1 MPWQMRAVPVV
12 FATRWRDKMLRF
24 AGLAFLRLAGI
35 MLMASF
41 AGAMLMRVAPG
52 FASDDQE
59 LNSGLSAQ
67 SIQAIRQAHLADT
80 NIPLFYAQYLAA
92 LVKGDLGTSRSLNQP
107 VKDLLRE
114 RLPVTLF
121 NLAFALAVGWLLGL
135 ALAVA
140 AQTLRWPVLNFL
152 ANGLSGTFISTP
164 AAALAL
170 LFLLLR
176 LPPALAAALLVFPKI
191 YRYTQNLLEQSSEMP
206 HVLTARAKGA
216 GPVRV
221 LAWHIAPIALPQL
234 IALIGVSI
242 SIGIG
247 VLLPIE
253 VVSDVAGIGQLA
265 WQAAQSRDLP
275 LLINLTMIVTF
286 VTVCA
291 TLISDAAQRGFTRSA
306 A

>member
-1 MPWQMRAVPVV
+1 M
-12 FATRWRDKMLRF
+12 
-24 AGLAFLRLAGI
+24 LRLAAV

-41 AGAMLMRVAPG
+41 AGAMLMRIAPG
-52 FASDDQE
+52 FSSDDQE

-67 SIQAIRQAHLADT
+67 SIQTIRRAHLMDAD
-80 NIPLFYAQYLAA
+80 IPHFYTRYVVSLIR
-92 LVKGDLGTSRSLNQP
+92 GDLGTSRSLNQP

-114 RLPVTLF
+114 RLPITLV
-121 NLAFALAVGWLLGL
+121 NLSFALAVGWLLGL
-135 ALAVA
+135 ALAIA
-140 AQTLRWPVLNFL
+140 AQLWESRGLSFL

-170 LFLLLR
+170 VFLLLR
-176 LPPALAAALLVFPKI
+176 WPPAFAAALLVFPKI
-191 YRYTQNLLEQSSEMP
+191 YRYAQNLLLQSSEMP

-216 GPVRV
+216 GPWRV
-221 LAWHIAPIALPQL
+221 LAWHIAPIALPQM
-234 IALIGVSI
+234 IALVGVSI

-265 WQAAQSRDLP
+265 WHAAQARDLP
-275 LLINLTMIVTF
+275 LLVNLTMVVTF

-291 TLISDAAQRGFTRSA
+291 TLISDVAQRGLSRSA

>member
-1 MPWQMRAVPVV
+1 
-12 FATRWRDKMLRF
+12 MLRF
-24 AGLAFLRLAGI
+24 VGWAALRLAAV

-41 AGAMLMRVAPG
+41 AGAMLMRLAPG
-52 FASDDQE
+52 FTSDDQE

-67 SIQAIRQAHLADT
+67 SIQAIRQAHVDDA
-80 NIPLFYAQYLAA
+80 NIPRFYARYLASLA
-92 LVKGDLGTSRSLNQP
+92 KGDLGTSRSLNQP
-107 VKDLLRE
+107 VKQLLRE

-121 NLAFALAVGWLLGL
+121 NLVFALAVGWLLGL
-135 ALAVA
+135 FLAIA
-140 AQTLRWPVLNFL
+140 AETLRWRAFTFL

-170 LFLLLR
+170 VFLLLR
-176 LPPALAAALLVFPKI
+176 LPPAFAAALLVFPKI
-191 YRYTQNLLEQSSEMP
+191 YRYTQNLLQQSSEMP

-216 GPVRV
+216 GPLRV

-275 LLINLTMIVTF
+275 LLVNLTMVVTF
-286 VTVCA
+286 ATVCA
-291 TLISDAAQRGFTRSA
+291 TLISDAAQRGFIRSA

>member
-1 MPWQMRAVPVV
+1 
-12 FATRWRDKMLRF
+12 MLRF
-24 AGLAFLRLAGI
+24 TGWAILRLVAI

-41 AGAMLMRVAPG
+41 AGAMLMRLAPG
-52 FASDDQE
+52 FASDEQE
-59 LNSGLSAQ
+59 LNSGLSNE
-67 SIQAIRQAHLADT
+67 SIQAVRQARQSDA
-80 NIPLFYAQYLAA
+80 NIPGFYGHYLAA
-92 LVKGDLGTSRSLNQP
+92 LLKGDLGTSRSLNQP

-121 NLAFALAVGWLLGL
+121 NLAYALAAGWLLGL
-135 ALAVA
+135 ALAIA
-140 AQTLRWPVLNFL
+140 AQTLRWPALKFL
-152 ANGLSGTFISTP
+152 ANGLSGSFISTP

-170 LFLLLR
+170 IFLLLR
-176 LPPALAAALLVFPKI
+176 LPPASAAALLVFPKI

-216 GPVRV
+216 GPLRV
-221 LAWHIAPIALPQL
+221 LAWHIAPMALPQL
-234 IALIGVSI
+234 IALVGVSI

-253 VVSDVAGIGQLA
+253 VVSDVPGIGQLA

-275 LLINLTMIVTF
+275 LLVNLTMIVTF
-286 VTVCA
+286 VTVCS

>member
-1 MPWQMRAVPVV
+1 
-12 FATRWRDKMLRF
+12 MLRF
-24 AGLAFLRLAGI
+24 WSGAVLRLLAV

-41 AGAMLMRVAPG
+41 AGAMLMRIAPG
-52 FASDDQE
+52 FSSDDQE

-67 SIQAIRQAHLADT
+67 SIQAIRRAHLVDSD
-80 NIPLFYAQYLAA
+80 IPHFYGQYIAS
-92 LVKGDLGTSRSLNQP
+92 LVRGDLGTSRSLNQP
-107 VKDLLRE
+107 VKELLRE
-114 RLPVTLF
+114 RLPTTLA
-121 NLAFALAVGWLLGL
+121 NLAFALAGGWLLGL
-135 ALAVA
+135 ALAIA
-140 AQTLRWPVLNFL
+140 AQMWDIWVLSFL

-170 LFLLLR
+170 VFLLLR
-176 LPPALAAALLVFPKI
+176 WPPAFAAALLVFPKI
-191 YRYTQNLLEQSSEMP
+191 YRYTQNLLQQSSEMP

-216 GPVRV
+216 GPWRI
-221 LAWHIAPIALPQL
+221 LTWHVAPIAFPQI
-234 IALIGVSI
+234 IALVGVSI

-265 WQAAQSRDLP
+265 WQAAQARDLP
-275 LLINLTMIVTF
+275 LLVNLTMVVTF

-291 TLISDAAQRGFTRSA
+291 TLISDAAQRGFKRSA

>member
-1 MPWQMRAVPVV
+1 
-12 FATRWRDKMLRF
+12 MLRF
-24 AGLAFLRLAGI
+24 IGWALLRLVGI
-35 MLMASF
+35 MLLASF

-52 FASDDQE
+52 FTSDDQE
-59 LNSGLSAQ
+59 LNSGLSAE
-67 SIQAIRQAHLADT
+67 SIQAVRQARQADA
-80 NIPLFYAQYLAA
+80 NVPRFYAHYLAA

-121 NLAFALAVGWLLGL
+121 NLAFALAAGWLLGL

-140 AQTLRWPVLNFL
+140 AQTLRWPALSFL

-170 LFLLLR
+170 IFLLLR
-176 LPPALAAALLVFPKI
+176 LLPAFAAALLVFPKI
-191 YRYTQNLLEQSSEMP
+191 YRYTQNLLQQSSEMP
-206 HVLTARAKGA
+206 HVLTAQAKGA
-216 GPVRV
+216 GPLRV
-221 LAWHIAPIALPQL
+221 LAWHVAPIALPQL
-234 IALIGVSI
+234 IALVGVSI

-253 VVSDVAGIGQLA
+253 VVSDVPGIGQLA

-291 TLISDAAQRGFTRSA
+291 TLISDGAQRVFTRSA
-306 A
+306 I

>member
-1 MPWQMRAVPVV
+1 
-12 FATRWRDKMLRF
+12 MLRF
-24 AGLAFLRLAGI
+24 WSGAVLRLVAV

-41 AGAMLMRVAPG
+41 AGAMLMRIAPG
-52 FASDDQE
+52 FSSDDQE

-67 SIQAIRQAHLADT
+67 SMQAIRRAHLSDS
-80 NIPLFYAQYLAA
+80 NVPRFYAQYLAS
-92 LVKGDLGTSRSLNQP
+92 LVRGDLGTSRSLNQP
-107 VKDLLRE
+107 VKELLRE
-114 RLPVTLF
+114 RLPITLV
-121 NLAFALAVGWLLGL
+121 NLTFALAAGWLLAL
-135 ALAVA
+135 SLAVA
-140 AQTLRWPVLNFL
+140 AQMWKFPALNFI
-152 ANGLSGTFISTP
+152 ANGLSGTLISTP

-170 LFLLLR
+170 VFLMLR
-176 LPPALAAALLVFPKI
+176 WPPAFAAALLVFPKI
-191 YRYTQNLLEQSSEMP
+191 YRYTQNLLQQSGEMP

-216 GPVRV
+216 GPWRV
-221 LAWHIAPIALPQL
+221 LAWHVAPIALPQM
-234 IALIGVSI
+234 IALVGVSI

-265 WQAAQSRDLP
+265 WHAAQARDLP
-275 LLINLTMIVTF
+275 LLVNLTMVVTF

>member
-1 MPWQMRAVPVV
+1 
-12 FATRWRDKMLRF
+12 MLRF
-24 AGLAFLRLAGI
+24 WGWALLRLVAV

-41 AGAMLMRVAPG
+41 VGAMLMRIAPG
-52 FASDDQE
+52 FSSDDQE

-67 SIQAIRQAHLADT
+67 SIQAIRNAHLADA
-80 NIPLFYAQYLAA
+80 NVPRFYAQYLAS
-92 LVKGDLGTSRSLNQP
+92 LLKGDLGTSRSLNQP

-114 RLPVTLF
+114 RLPVTLA

-135 ALAVA
+135 ALAVV
-140 AQTLRWPVLNFL
+140 AQIWNVRVLTFL

-170 LFLLLR
+170 VFLLLR
-176 LPPALAAALLVFPKI
+176 WPPAFAAALLVFPKI
-191 YRYTQNLLEQSSEMP
+191 YRYAENLLQQSCEMP

-216 GPVRV
+216 GPWRV
-221 LAWHIAPIALPQL
+221 LAWHVAPIALPQL
-234 IALIGVSI
+234 IALVGVSI

-265 WQAAQSRDLP
+265 WHAAQSRDLP
-275 LLINLTMIVTF
+275 LLVNLTMVVTF
-286 VTVCA
+286 MTVCA

>member
-1 MPWQMRAVPVV
+1 
-12 FATRWRDKMLRF
+12 MLRF
-24 AGLAFLRLAGI
+24 WGWALLRLVAV

-41 AGAMLMRVAPG
+41 AGAMLMRIAPG
-52 FASDDQE
+52 FSSDDQE

-67 SIQAIRQAHLADT
+67 SIQAIRNAHLADA
-80 NIPLFYAQYLAA
+80 NVPRFYAQYLAS
-92 LVKGDLGTSRSLNQP
+92 LLKGDLGISRSLNQP

-114 RLPVTLF
+114 RLPVTLA

-135 ALAVA
+135 ALAVV
-140 AQTLRWPVLNFL
+140 AQTWNVRALTFL

-170 LFLLLR
+170 VFLLLR
-176 LPPALAAALLVFPKI
+176 WPPAFAAALLVFPKI
-191 YRYTQNLLEQSSEMP
+191 YRYAQNLLQQSCEMP

-216 GPVRV
+216 GPWRV
-221 LAWHIAPIALPQL
+221 LACHVAPIAFPQL
-234 IALIGVSI
+234 IALVGVSI

-265 WQAAQSRDLP
+265 WQAAQARDLP
-275 LLINLTMIVTF
+275 LLVNLTMVVTF

-291 TLISDAAQRGFTRSA
+291 TLISDAAQRGLNRSA

>member
-1 MPWQMRAVPVV
+1 
-12 FATRWRDKMLRF
+12 MLRF
-24 AGLAFLRLAGI
+24 IGWAALRLAAV

-41 AGAMLMRVAPG
+41 AGAMLMRLAPG
-52 FASDDQE
+52 FTSDDQE
-59 LNSGLSAQ
+59 LNSGLSTQ
-67 SIQAIRQAHLADT
+67 SIQAIRQAHVDDA
-80 NIPLFYAQYLAA
+80 NIPLFYARYLAS
-92 LVKGDLGTSRSLNQP
+92 LVKGDLGTSRALNQP
-107 VKDLLRE
+107 VKQLLRE
-114 RLPVTLF
+114 RLPITLF

-135 ALAVA
+135 FLAIA
-140 AQTLRWPVLNFL
+140 TQTLRWRALTFL

-170 LFLLLR
+170 VFLLLR
-176 LPPALAAALLVFPKI
+176 LPPAFAAALLVFPKI
-191 YRYTQNLLEQSSEMP
+191 YRYTQNLLQQSSEMP

-216 GPVRV
+216 GPLRV
-221 LAWHIAPIALPQL
+221 LAWHVAPVALPQL

-275 LLINLTMIVTF
+275 LLVNLTMVVTF

>member
-1 MPWQMRAVPVV
+1 
-12 FATRWRDKMLRF
+12 MLRF
-24 AGLAFLRLAGI
+24 WGGAVLRLVAV

-41 AGAMLMRVAPG
+41 AGAMLMRIAPG
-52 FASDDQE
+52 FSSDEQE

-67 SIQAIRQAHLADT
+67 SLEAIRGAHLSDA
-80 NIPLFYAQYLAA
+80 NVPRFYAQYLAS
-92 LVKGDLGTSRSLNQP
+92 LVRGDLGTSRSLNQP

-114 RLPVTLF
+114 RLPITLV
-121 NLAFALAVGWLLGL
+121 NLVFALAAGWLLGL
-135 ALAVA
+135 ALAIA
-140 AQTLRWPVLNFL
+140 AQMWNISALSLV

-170 LFLLLR
+170 VFLLLR
-176 LPPALAAALLVFPKI
+176 WPPALAAALLVFPKI
-191 YRYTQNLLEQSSEMP
+191 YRYAQNLLQQGNEMP

-216 GPVRV
+216 GPWRV
-221 LAWHIAPIALPQL
+221 LAWHVAPIALPQM
-234 IALIGVSI
+234 IALVGVSI

-253 VVSDVAGIGQLA
+253 VVSDVTGIGQLA
-265 WQAAQSRDLP
+265 WHAAQSRDLP
-275 LLINLTMIVTF
+275 LLVNLTMVVTF

-291 TLISDAAQRGFTRSA
+291 TLISDAAQRGFARSA

>member
-1 MPWQMRAVPVV
+1 
-12 FATRWRDKMLRF
+12 MLRF
-24 AGLAFLRLAGI
+24 WSWAVLRVVAV

-41 AGAMLMRVAPG
+41 AGAMLMRIAPG
-52 FASDDQE
+52 FSSDDQE
-59 LNSGLSAQ
+59 LNSGLSSQ
-67 SIQAIRQAHLADT
+67 SIQAIRKAHLMDAD
-80 NIPLFYAQYLAA
+80 IPHFYAGYVASLIH
-92 LVKGDLGTSRSLNQP
+92 GDLGTSRSLNQP

-114 RLPVTLF
+114 RLPITLG

-135 ALAVA
+135 ALAIA
-140 AQTLRWPVLNFL
+140 AQVWDTSALTFL

-170 LFLLLR
+170 VFLLLR
-176 LPPALAAALLVFPKI
+176 WPPVFAAALLIFPKI
-191 YRYTQNLLEQSSEMP
+191 YRYAQNLLQQSSEMP

-216 GPVRV
+216 GPWRI
-221 LAWHIAPIALPQL
+221 LAWHVAPIAFPQF
-234 IALIGVSI
+234 IALVGVSI

-265 WQAAQSRDLP
+265 WHAAQARDLP
-275 LLINLTMIVTF
+275 LLVNLTMVVTF
-286 VTVCA
+286 VIVCA
-291 TLISDAAQRGFTRSA
+291 TLISDAAQRGLSRSA

>member
-1 MPWQMRAVPVV
+1 
-12 FATRWRDKMLRF
+12 MLRF
-24 AGLAFLRLAGI
+24 AGLALLRLAGI

-59 LNSGLSAQ
+59 LNSALSAQ
-67 SIQAIRQAHLADT
+67 SIQAVRQARQADA
-80 NIPLFYAQYLAA
+80 NVPKFCAHYLAS

-140 AQTLRWPVLNFL
+140 AQTMRWRTLSFFT
-152 ANGLSGTFISTP
+152 AGLSGTFISTP

-170 LFLLLR
+170 VFLLLR
-176 LPPALAAALLVFPKI
+176 LPPVFAAALLVFPKI
-191 YRYTQNLLEQSSEMP
+191 YRYTENLLQQSSEMP

-216 GPVRV
+216 GPLRV

-242 SIGIG
+242 SIGLG

-265 WQAAQSRDLP
+265 WQAAQARDLP

-291 TLISDAAQRGFTRSA
+291 TLISDGAQRAFTRSA
-306 A
+306 V

>member
-1 MPWQMRAVPVV
+1 
-12 FATRWRDKMLRF
+12 MLRF
-24 AGLAFLRLAGI
+24 SGWAILRLVAI
-35 MLMASF
+35 MLLASL
-41 AGAMLMRVAPG
+41 AGAMLMRFAPG

-59 LNSGLSAQ
+59 LNSGLSAE
-67 SIQAIRQAHLADT
+67 SIQALRQARQADA
-80 NIPLFYAQYLAA
+80 NIPRFYAHYLAS

-140 AQTLRWPVLNFL
+140 AQILRWPVLNFL

-164 AAALAL
+164 AAAMAL
-170 LFLLLR
+170 VFLLLR
-176 LPPALAAALLVFPKI
+176 LPPAFAAALLVFPKI
-191 YRYTQNLLEQSSEMP
+191 YRYTQNLLQQSADMP

-216 GPVRV
+216 GPLRV
-221 LAWHIAPIALPQL
+221 LAWHIAPMALPQL

-253 VVSDVAGIGQLA
+253 VVSDVPGIGQLA

-275 LLINLTMIVTF
+275 LLVNLTMIVTF

-291 TLISDAAQRGFTRSA
+291 TLISDAAQRRLTRSA

>member
-1 MPWQMRAVPVV
+1 MLGFCSRAV
-12 FATRWRDKMLRF
+12 
-24 AGLAFLRLAGI
+24 LRLAAV

-41 AGAMLMRVAPG
+41 AGAMLMRLAPG
-52 FASDDQE
+52 FTSDAQE
-59 LNSGLSAQ
+59 LNAGLSAESQ
-67 SIQAIRQAHLADT
+67 QAIRQARQADA
-80 NIPLFYAQYLAA
+80 NIPRFYAQYLAS
-92 LVKGDLGTSRSLNQP
+92 LVKGDLGISRSLNQP

-114 RLPVTLF
+114 RLPVTLG

-135 ALAVA
+135 ALAIA
-140 AQTLRWPVLNFL
+140 AQTWNVRALSFL

-170 LFLLLR
+170 VFLLLR
-176 LPPALAAALLVFPKI
+176 WPPAFAAALLLFPKI

-216 GPVRV
+216 GPWRI
-221 LAWHIAPIALPQL
+221 LAWHVAPIALPQL
-234 IALIGVSI
+234 IALVGVSI

-265 WQAAQSRDLP
+265 WHAAQSRDLP
-275 LLINLTMIVTF
+275 LLVNLTMVVTF

>member
-1 MPWQMRAVPVV
+1 
-12 FATRWRDKMLRF
+12 MLRF
-24 AGLAFLRLAGI
+24 WGWALLRLVAV

-41 AGAMLMRVAPG
+41 AGAMLMCIAPG
-52 FASDDQE
+52 FSSDDQE

-67 SIQAIRQAHLADT
+67 SIQAIRKAHLADA
-80 NIPLFYAQYLAA
+80 NVPRFYAQYLAS

-114 RLPVTLF
+114 RLPVTLV
-121 NLAFALAVGWLLGL
+121 NLAFALAGGWLLGL
-135 ALAVA
+135 ALAVI
-140 AQTLRWPVLNFL
+140 AQTWNVRALTFL

-170 LFLLLR
+170 VFLLLR
-176 LPPALAAALLVFPKI
+176 WPPAFAAALLVFPKI
-191 YRYTQNLLEQSSEMP
+191 YRYSQNLLQQSCEMP

-216 GPVRV
+216 GPWRV
-221 LAWHIAPIALPQL
+221 LAWHVAPIALPQL
-234 IALIGVSI
+234 IALVGVSI

-265 WQAAQSRDLP
+265 WHAAQSRDLP
-275 LLINLTMIVTF
+275 LLVNLTMVVTCM
-286 VTVCA
+286 TVCA

>member
-1 MPWQMRAVPVV
+1 
-12 FATRWRDKMLRF
+12 MLRF
-24 AGLAFLRLAGI
+24 WSWAVLRLAAV

-41 AGAMLMRVAPG
+41 ASAMLIRIAPG
-52 FASDDQE
+52 FSSDDQE

-67 SIQAIRQAHLADT
+67 SIQAIRQAHLADA
-80 NIPLFYAQYLAA
+80 NIPRFYAQYIAS

-114 RLPVTLF
+114 RLPVTLA
-121 NLAFALAVGWLLGL
+121 NLAFALAVGWLLGV

-140 AQTLRWPVLNFL
+140 AQTWDIRALGFL
-152 ANGLSGTFISTP
+152 ANGLSGTLISTP

-170 LFLLLR
+170 VFLLLR
-176 LPPALAAALLVFPKI
+176 WPPAFAAALLVFPKI
-191 YRYTQNLLEQSSEMP
+191 YRYTQNLLQQSCEMP

-216 GPVRV
+216 GPWRV
-221 LAWHIAPIALPQL
+221 LAWHVAPIALPQL
-234 IALIGVSI
+234 IALVGVSI
-242 SIGIG
+242 SIGVG

-265 WQAAQSRDLP
+265 WHAAQSRDLP
-275 LLINLTMIVTF
+275 LLVNLTMVVTF

-291 TLISDAAQRGFTRSA
+291 TLISDAAQRGFMRSA